1 MKKTVKRTELIRM
14 VNAVVMREELK
25 DYTSH
30 ILWDWMCSATSFIK
44 WLCSYNNNGDSF
56 HIAIRKS
63 GLEAGEEG
71 FVNKQCEV
79 LSGEYIR
86 IKITWQDGNDFTIE
100 IN

>member
-14 VNAVVMREELK
+14 VNEVVMCEELK

-63 GLEAGEEG
+63 GLEAGTEDY
-71 FVNKQCEV
+71 VNELCKR

-86 IKITWQDGNDFTIE
+86 IKITWQGCNDFTIE